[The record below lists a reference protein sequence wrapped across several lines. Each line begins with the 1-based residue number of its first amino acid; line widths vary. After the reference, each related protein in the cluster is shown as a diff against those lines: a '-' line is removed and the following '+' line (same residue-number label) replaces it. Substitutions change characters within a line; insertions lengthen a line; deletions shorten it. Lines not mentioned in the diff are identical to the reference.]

1 MQKEDTPKQGQPL
14 ASPANVPALAVSLP
28 TADPLL
34 TEALESLSTPLD
46 EIIAQSLH
54 GAQQELEESIQGI
67 EPFPVSQNSHTRP
80 GQPTKRQDEQDAID
94 DDDPAE
100 WEFSIRCAIATR
112 WGIPK
117 RSAQTVAQHLT
128 MLDRLTYC
136 ALTGQDPTA
145 VADPEQLTEL
155 LPIAQLTAAAIT
167 RLMSKTQTKENG
179 KS

>member
-1 MQKEDTPKQGQPL
+1 VQKEDTPKQSQQT
-14 ASPANVPALAVSLP
+14 ASPANVPTLAVSLP

-34 TEALESLSTPLD
+34 TEALESLSTPL
-46 EIIAQSLH
+46 EAIIAQSLH

-67 EPFPVSQNSHTRP
+67 KPFPASPNSHTGP
-80 GQPTKRQDEQDAID
+80 GQPTKRQDEQDALD
-94 DDDPAE
+94 GDDPAE

-112 WGIPK
+112 WGLPK
-117 RSAQTVAQHLT
+117 LSAPSVAQHLT

-136 ALTGQDPTA
+136 AMTGQDPTA

-167 RLMSKTQTKENG
+167 RLMSKTQTKEND